1 MPRTEYCKS
10 LRHSISEEVTFEGDL
25 RMNWGLIRKGLGR
38 GIPGEVTIGGT
49 AGVKVLRKEGVELRG
64 CFLEKLKISN
74 HQAIFIYC
82 YYSVTN
88 IMLGTEI

>member
-1 MPRTEYCKS
+1 MS
-10 LRHSISEEVTFEGDL
+10 
-25 RMNWGLIRKGLGR
+25 WGLIRKGLGGE

-64 CFLEKLKISN
+64 FFLEKRKVSN

-82 YYSVTN
+82 YYSVTS
-88 IMLGTEI
+88 IMLGDRDLMMRNPGMSPSLRKEGETE